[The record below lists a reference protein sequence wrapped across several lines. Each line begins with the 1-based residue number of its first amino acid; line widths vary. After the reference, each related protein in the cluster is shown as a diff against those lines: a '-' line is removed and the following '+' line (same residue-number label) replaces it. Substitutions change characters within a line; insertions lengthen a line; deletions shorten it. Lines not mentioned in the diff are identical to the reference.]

1 MTNSDDRNDPS
12 KAPKGWLEDFAA
24 DGSGPNARTGIVLVH
39 GFTGSPASMRP
50 WAHFLND
57 RGYTVRVPRL
67 PGHGT
72 KWQDLNK
79 VKWQEWPDRASRDVE
94 ELLQKC
100 DRVFIFALSM
110 GGATSIQVAHRFGDR
125 ISGLVFV
132 NPMIVIK
139 GLAIHFAPIVAM
151 LTPKMKAVGGDI
163 KKPGASEW
171 SYNALPTKGIL
182 QLNKLLKDSRAKLP
196 EIKAPFMIFHSKD
209 DHVLPVYNTDIYL
222 AEIGSEKKQ
231 RIELINSYHV
241 ATVDYDAEIIFENSL
256 LMLA

>member
-1 MTNSDDRNDPS
+1 MTNASNSAQLQP
-12 KAPKGWLEDFAA
+12 PTGWLSDFAA
-24 DGSGPNARTGIVLVH
+24 DGSGENAKTGIVLVH

-57 RGYTVRVPRL
+57 RGFTVRIPRL

-72 KWQDLNK
+72 KWQDLNE
-79 VKWQEWPDRASRDVE
+79 VRWQEWPDRAAKDVD

-110 GGATSIQVAHRFGDR
+110 GGATSIQLAHRFGSK
-125 ISGLVFV
+125 IAGLVFV
-132 NPMIVIK
+132 NPMITIK
-139 GLAIHFAPIVAM
+139 GPAQYFLPVISKFV
-151 LTPKMKAVGGDI
+151 PKMKAVGGDI
-163 KKPGASEW
+163 KKPGVSEW
-171 SYNALPTKGIL
+171 SYNALPLKGVVEL
-182 QLNKLLKDSRAKLP
+182 RKLLKDSRSKLP

-222 AEIGSEKKQ
+222 NEIGSEKKQ

-241 ATVDYDAEIIFENSL
+241 ATIDYDAEIIFENSL
-256 LMLA
+256 QMLA